1 MKRNVNW
8 CLIALA
14 AVYAAAGII
23 TIIQPYSE
31 RTIFVAVASSF
42 TAALIL
48 SVMGLKGT

>member
-1 MKRNVNW
+1 MRKTNW
-8 CLIALA
+8 CLIALS

-42 TAALIL
+42 TVALIL
-48 SVMGLKGT
+48 AVMGLTGK

>member
-1 MKRNVNW
+1 MRKINW

-42 TAALIL
+42 TVALIMA
-48 SVMGLKGT
+48 VIGLTGK